1 MSTYTDKAIEKFG
14 CDDSRTVLLAY
25 YEEKGDYD
33 FAKMFWELLTE
44 ELTNRPAPLIQSTS
58 TP

>member
-14 CDDSRTVLLAY
+14 YNDSRTILLAY

-44 ELTNRPAPLIQSTS
+44 ELTNRPAPLIQNTS